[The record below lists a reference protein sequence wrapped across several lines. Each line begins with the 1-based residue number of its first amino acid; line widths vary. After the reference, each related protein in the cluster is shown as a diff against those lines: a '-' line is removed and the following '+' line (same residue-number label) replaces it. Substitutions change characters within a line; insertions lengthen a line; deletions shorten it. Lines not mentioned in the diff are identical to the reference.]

1 MTWYNPLT
9 WGMDKPGIYSPSKG
23 AYQMKAGPE
32 TWAAKAGDKVAG
44 LAPGSDLRQKQ
55 AGGLS
60 LLAQHATGE
69 RSAARQGADYSL
81 GQATR
86 KIAAQAAG
94 AQRAGYSP
102 AIQRA
107 SMYAQAAA
115 ARDAA
120 GAGAAAAAR
129 ERLGAQQ
136 AYLGA
141 VQAGR
146 GQDIQSTLGLQGLSA
161 KYTQMGLTDK
171 AARQQALID
180 YEKAMLARSKMEQD
194 AYQQELGAANKL
206 WGGMLETGGA
216 LAGKLL

>member
-1 MTWYNPLT
+1 
-9 WGMDKPGIYSPSKG
+9 
-23 AYQMKAGPE
+23 
-32 TWAAKAGDKVAG
+32 
-44 LAPGSDLRQKQ
+44 
-55 AGGLS
+55 
-60 LLAQHATGE
+60 
-69 RSAARQGADYSL
+69 
-81 GQATR
+81 
-86 KIAAQAAG
+86 
-94 AQRAGYSP
+94 
-102 AIQRA
+102 
-107 SMYAQAAA
+107 MYAQAAA